1 MEESVGEGVESG
13 SDMDSETEDDDKD
26 MTEEEEE
33 EQQQQHVDHS
43 NGDNADVGRDDVAA
57 GDLEH
62 TVHRDTWEKK
72 RGPMSR
78 EERTE
83 CQKFGLEVMGMV
95 KTLAEKLGR
104 STRNVLLEAGLV
116 THKARVPS
124 LSNMY
129 RAWLAQNE
137 PKTSEGM

>member
-1 MEESVGEGVESG
+1 MSC
-13 SDMDSETEDDDKD
+13 K
-26 MTEEEEE
+26 
-33 EQQQQHVDHS
+33 EQ
-43 NGDNADVGRDDVAA
+43 
-57 GDLEH
+57 
-62 TVHRDTWEKK
+62 
-72 RGPMSR
+72 
-78 EERTE
+78 TE
-83 CQKFGLEVMGMV
+83 CQEFGLEVMGMV
-95 KTLAEKLGR
+95 ETLAEKLGR

>member
-26 MTEEEEE
+26 MTEEE

-62 TVHRDTWEKK
+62 TVHRETWEKK
-72 RGPMSR
+72 
-78 EERTE
+78 
-83 CQKFGLEVMGMV
+83 
-95 KTLAEKLGR
+95 
-104 STRNVLLEAGLV
+104 
-116 THKARVPS
+116 
-124 LSNMY
+124 
-129 RAWLAQNE
+129 
-137 PKTSEGM
+137 